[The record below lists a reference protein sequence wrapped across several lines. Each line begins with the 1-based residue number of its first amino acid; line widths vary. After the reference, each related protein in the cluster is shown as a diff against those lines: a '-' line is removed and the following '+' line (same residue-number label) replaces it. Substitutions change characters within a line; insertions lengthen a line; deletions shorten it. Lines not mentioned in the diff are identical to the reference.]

1 MWFSST
7 CSQGMLKLKFVLM
20 YFLLSSYARN
30 EKSTLKR
37 KKISEVQKVF
47 QFLPCQEAWMM
58 MNHPLMMSHPL
69 PASRTLYG
77 GLQLGWSWNTCVE
90 VLAPF
95 TLWQDETLTC
105 TVQSCPEGLTVSDLI
120 KHKHCLHIA
129 PCGRERQTFSCSM
142 VKSTQ
147 RVQKYK
153 QQEQDYWIP
162 RTEYLLI
169 SEVPGIYSRTSSW
182 KKTSNL
188 LPQSCRNFND
198 PALDSLWFWKALNFS
213 DGLR

>member
-1 MWFSST
+1 MFPRNVKT
-7 CSQGMLKLKFVLM
+7 KVCPDVFFA
-20 YFLLSSYARN
+20 FLLCKKWEIHSKKEKRN
-30 EKSTLKR
+30 IRGAKG
-37 KKISEVQKVF
+37 
-47 QFLPCQEAWMM
+47 LPVSALPRSLDDDESMLWRAW
-58 MNHPLMMSHPL
+58 SHPL